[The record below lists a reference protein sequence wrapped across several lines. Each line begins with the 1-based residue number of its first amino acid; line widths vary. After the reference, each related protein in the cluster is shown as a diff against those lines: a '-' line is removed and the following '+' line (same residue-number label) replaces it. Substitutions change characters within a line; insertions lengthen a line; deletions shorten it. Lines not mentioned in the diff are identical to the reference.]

1 MWARLVPRG
10 WPLIGHFLAFRWNAP
25 GFLRRIAREQGDVAR
40 FRLGRREA
48 FLLAHP
54 DLVRRVLVDHAEP
67 FVKGRLMQRARR
79 LLGDGLLT
87 SERELHHVQRRRIQP
102 VFTRERLQSYA
113 SGVGPLAELIT
124 SGWKDGSRVRLD
136 AEMDAIAMRIVARAL
151 LGADIED
158 EVPELLSALRRLAR
172 WAPLLTLPGGRAL
185 ERLRL
190 PVVGRMREA
199 IEIVERVIARRVAE
213 GGPGAPLL
221 DALLRATTEGA
232 AMSPQL
238 VRDEVMTIFLAGHDT
253 TAAALS
259 WTWLLLAAH
268 PDAAQRLHTELAAL
282 PGDRPPEPA
291 DVPRLLY
298 TDMVIREVLRL
309 YPPISRIG
317 RRPVRDVDLGPVVL
331 PQGAPV
337 FLSPFVT
344 QRDARWFDQPDEF
357 LPERWAAAAP
367 ERPRFAWF
375 PFGAGP
381 RSCIGE
387 HFARQVL
394 VLAVAAIGRRW
405 LLVPTR
411 SGLPGMRSLL
421 TLKPRGAVWMI
432 ANRL

>member
-1 MWARLVPRG
+1 
-10 WPLIGHFLAFRWNAP
+10 
-25 GFLRRIAREQGDVAR
+25 
-40 FRLGRREA
+40 
-48 FLLAHP
+48 
-54 DLVRRVLVDHAEP
+54 
-67 FVKGRLMQRARR
+67 
-79 LLGDGLLT
+79 
-87 SERELHHVQRRRIQP
+87 
-102 VFTRERLQSYA
+102 
-113 SGVGPLAELIT
+113 
-124 SGWKDGSRVRLD
+124 
-136 AEMDAIAMRIVARAL
+136 MRIVARAL

-357 LPERWAAAAP
+357 LPERWAAADP

-405 LLVPTR
+405 HLVPTR

-421 TLKPRGAVWMI
+421 TLKPRGAVWMV